1 MFYIV
6 EIADH
11 IRVEPELFGLPV
23 KEAVRQ
29 QLQKSFE
36 NYIDEELGSVVAV
49 LEVLHVGEGILI
61 PGDAAAYY
69 DSEFKLLISKP
80 VLQELVYGQ
89 ITQITNFGA
98 FMNLGMMEA
107 MIHISQTMDDYVSFS
122 KSDALI
128 GKNSK
133 RALRK
138 NDLCVA
144 KIVSVSYKTIP
155 PKIGLTMR
163 QPGLGKIEWIADDK
177 RRAKLAADKLARAEG
192 KEAKG
197 KGKEK
202 KSKRS

>member
-6 EIADH
+6 EIQDH
-11 IRVEPELFGLPV
+11 VRVEPELFGLPV
-23 KEAVRQ
+23 KEAVLQ

-36 NYIDEELGSVVAV
+36 NYIDEELGAVVAV
-49 LEVLHVGEGILI
+49 LDVLHVGEGILI

-69 DSEFKLLISKP
+69 DSEFKLLIFKP

-98 FMNLGMMEA
+98 FMNLGAMEA

-128 GKNSK
+128 GKSSK
-133 RALRK
+133 HALRK
-138 NDLCVA
+138 DDLCIA
-144 KIVSVSYKTIP
+144 KIVSVSYKTLP

-163 QPGLGKIEWIADDK
+163 QPGLGKIEWIQEDK
-177 RRAKLAADKLARAEG
+177 RRAKIAADKLARAEG
-192 KEAKG
+192 KEVKG
-197 KGKEK
+197 KGKGK
-202 KSKRS
+202 KK